1 MRHLNKLLILVI
13 TVFTTS
19 CGSKVETVRPVN
31 KDLSQYQTF
40 AFLPNANVDV
50 EGRRYSDEVINQAIV
65 ETINSNMR
73 QAGYTLD
80 RDNPDLLVLISLST
94 DKGLQRTTEPVHS
107 FYPYRGPGMN
117 VAPWYN
123 SYYYQGWQSFGNVMG
138 YTTDT
143 YPYEEGTLVVDIIER
158 ESKESVWKGIVSEDI
173 YGEGTT
179 EAVTAMINQIFQEY
193 PLKNP

>member
-1 MRHLNKLLILVI
+1 MRHLNKLVILVI
-13 TVFTTS
+13 SVFLAS

-50 EGRRYSDEVINQAIV
+50 EGRRYGDEVINQAIV

-94 DKGLQRTTEPVHS
+94 DKGLQRTQEPVHS
-107 FYPYRGPGMN
+107 FYPYRGPGMT
-117 VAPWYN
+117 VAP
-123 SYYYQGWQSFGNVMG
+123 
-138 YTTDT
+138 
-143 YPYEEGTLVVDIIER
+143 
-158 ESKESVWKGIVSEDI
+158 
-173 YGEGTT
+173 
-179 EAVTAMINQIFQEY
+179 
-193 PLKNP
+193 